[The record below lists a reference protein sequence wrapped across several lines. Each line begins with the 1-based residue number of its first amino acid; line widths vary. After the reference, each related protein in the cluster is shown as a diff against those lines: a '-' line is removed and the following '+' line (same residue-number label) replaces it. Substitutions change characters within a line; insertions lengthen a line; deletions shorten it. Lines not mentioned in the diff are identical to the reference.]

1 MRELILISIFVAS
14 EIPTVQPRVQPN
26 VQQQSVQP
34 NVQQS
39 LIKYRCGI
47 CDHEADERG
56 IYTHQAQDHFRGTLM
71 KKITGKACP
80 VLRTCV
86 WPNDSLSR
94 LAHMGVE
101 HKTSKYSMEK
111 LQKELMVGYNEF
123 TTRHKL
129 GQLGNT
135 F

>member
-1 MRELILISIFVAS
+1 MQPNVQ
-14 EIPTVQPRVQPN
+14 QPRVQPN
-26 VQQQSVQP
+26 VQQQNVQP
-34 NVQQS
+34 NIQQFR
-39 LIKYRCGI
+39 LFRCGI

-56 IYTHQAQDHFRGTLM
+56 IFTHQAQDHFRGTLM
-71 KKITGKACP
+71 KKISGKTCP

-123 TTRHKL
+123 TTRHNL